1 MSVPKKRRTKS
12 SVKRRQSHDALKK
25 INLSKC
31 PKCKQPVLSHT
42 VCKNCGT
49 YKGRQVLKIVDSK
62 NRKKEKE
69 KEKEKE
75 RKKKK
80 KEKK

>member
-12 SVKRRQSHDALKK
+12 SIGKRQSHDSLKK
-25 INLSKC
+25 ISLSKC
-31 PKCKQPVLSHT
+31 PKCKQPILSHT

-49 YKGRQVLKIVDSK
+49 YKGRQVLKIAVS
-62 NRKKEKE
+62 KKEKE
-69 KEKEKE
+69 EKNKT
-75 RKKKK
+75 